1 MALWPCWRAWW
12 STTRP
17 CTPKSLDANPA
28 LSLQDSVVS
37 SFKSGTICLFVS
49 LAVCLTCIA
58 LLAGLIKYSEL
69 TEYLVR
75 AVTGMQKEL
84 QEARCEAGRM
94 SARCASLESEIGQ
107 IMGQEEKSRCLQ
119 SENERMRRHLCSLQH
134 EVTKLKDEKCDL
146 YMRYTAAI
154 EEKSAV
160 NMRLH
165 DLNLQVS
172 DPYKVCFSPQRL
184 RSTQN
189 EFLLPETQSCDLR
202 EKSSKGLKNSNLG
215 IVALWTQPVKTV
227 FCGSGRALCETVT
240 WLE

>member
-1 MALWPCWRAWW
+1 MFL
-12 STTRP
+12 
-17 CTPKSLDANPA
+17 
-28 LSLQDSVVS
+28 
-37 SFKSGTICLFVS
+37 
-49 LAVCLTCIA
+49 LAVCLTCIT

-94 SARCASLESEIGQ
+94 SARCTSLESEIGQ
-107 IMGQEEKSRCLQ
+107 IMEQEEKSRCLQ
-119 SENERMRRHLCSLQH
+119 AENEHMRRHLCSLQR

-165 DLNLQVS
+165 DLNLQV
-172 DPYKVCFSPQRL
+172 
-184 RSTQN
+184 RSSLSN
-189 EFLLPETQSCDLR
+189 HRKFLHPL
-202 EKSSKGLKNSNLG
+202 
-215 IVALWTQPVKTV
+215 
-227 FCGSGRALCETVT
+227 
-240 WLE
+240 